1 MSDLAYLTAASSS
14 RRLVPQLAAVTP
26 QDSLF
31 IELLNGFRSRG
42 GLQKLSALQA
52 SRCNAWGDDVIE
64 ALRARVADRSVL
76 GITWNHEAWVP
87 DFQFDGHGATRQ
99 PAAAVFLELTP
110 SHDPWELATWF
121 VTPSIWLEQVRPID
135 LLERAPACVLE
146 AARADRYVA
155 TGG

>member
-1 MSDLAYLTAASSS
+1 MRDLACQAAATSI
-14 RRLVPQLAAVTP
+14 RRVLPQLAAVTP
-26 QDSLF
+26 QDRLF
-31 IELLNGFRSRG
+31 IELLNGFRSSG

-52 SRCNAWGDDVIE
+52 SRCNAWGDEFIE

-76 GITWNHEAWVP
+76 GITWNHETWVP
-87 DFQFDGHGATRQ
+87 AFQFDGHGATRQ
-99 PAAAVFLELTP
+99 PAFAVFLELTS

-121 VTPSIWLEQVRPID
+121 VTPSIWLQQVRPID

-155 TGG
+155 IGG